1 MECVNNGLHK
11 TFVHIRQNT
20 DLSVNQ
26 TILPAEKN
34 STDFISLPYI
44 QGVSESVR
52 RVLSKLGIK
61 VSFYPYSTLRQMLV
75 KPKDPVPHDHK
86 KGIVYRISCKD
97 CHQSYIGQSGRS
109 LQHRLREHKRAVF
122 CGNTNVSALAEHALS
137 CGHEIDWEN
146 ANILDHSDLFYP
158 RLYLESWYIQKQNGL
173 INREVSILPN
183 VYKGLM

>member
-1 MECVNNGLHK
+1 MSSSIEAWYK
-11 TFVHIRQNT
+11 SF
-20 DLSVNQ
+20 
-26 TILPAEKN
+26 ILPLLHS
-34 STDFISLPYI
+34 STD
-44 QGVSESVR
+44 VS
-52 RVLSKLGIK
+52 K
-61 VSFYPYSTLRQMLV
+61 T
-75 KPKDPVPHDHK
+75 KDPVPQDHK

-109 LQHRLREHKRAVF
+109 LQHRLKEHKRAVF

-173 INREVSILPN
+173 INQRSVFCLMCTKVLCNPLFTHSILCIPSPIF
-183 VYKGLM
+183 VHLISLLFALMMVPV